1 MISITTN
8 ASKQIAKLLVKHDL
22 AGGGL
27 RVGIKAGGCNGFEY
41 TFALEQAPR
50 ESDQVFEGQ
59 AGARIFVDPKSLR
72 LLDGTTLDYDTSLM
86 SKGFMLN
93 NPQAKGTCGCG
104 QSFSV

>member
-1 MISITTN
+1 MIQITEN
-8 ASKQIAKLLVKHDL
+8 ASRQIAKLLVKQNL

-41 TFALEQAPR
+41 TFAWEHAPR
-50 ESDQVFEGQ
+50 DTDQVFE
-59 AGARIFVDPKSLR
+59 AGADARIFVDPKSLR

-86 SKGFMLN
+86 SKGFVLN